1 MGKNQTYNEKDFKLD
16 FIGIGAAKSG
26 TTWLSDNLR
35 KHPDIFIPEQ
45 KELVYFNA
53 FLSRMPGTENPVHTK
68 PLSWYHD
75 FFKDAKKEQIKGEI
89 SVEYLIN
96 ENTAQSI
103 YDYNPHIK
111 ILVVLRYPPKQ
122 LFSLYLYLV
131 QRGVIAYPTFEKAIE
146 KRPDLFLEYHYYKHL
161 KVFYDV
167 FPKEQI
173 KVLLF
178 DEMKQDNKTFFKE
191 FLDFIGAK
199 EFYPDTLQEKSNATQ
214 KPRVK
219 WLNHIIQSTRQAIT
233 QNKMEWVI
241 PVLRYTG
248 ILPLGMFIR
257 DKLNV
262 TKMNEKDK
270 PTLSTE
276 TEQMLKR
283 HYQEDTQKLATLINK
298 DLTNWL

>member
-1 MGKNQTYNEKDFKLD
+1 MGVHQTYNEPDFRLD

-26 TTWLSDNLR
+26 TTWLTDNLG

-53 FLSRMPGTENPVHTK
+53 FLSRMPGTKNPVHDK
-68 PLSWYHD
+68 SLSWYHE
-75 FFKDAKKEQIKGEI
+75 FFKEAKKEQIKGEF

-96 ENTAQSI
+96 ENSAQSI
-103 YDYNPHIK
+103 YDYYPNVK
-111 ILVVLRYPPKQ
+111 ILAVLRYPPKQ

-146 KRPDLFLEYHYYKHL
+146 KRPDLFLEYHYHKHL
-161 KVFYDV
+161 QVYFDI

-173 KVLLF
+173 KVMLF
-178 DEMKQDNKTFFKE
+178 EDMRKNNKAFFKE
-191 FLDFIGAK
+191 FLDFIGAN
-199 EFYPDTLQEKSNATQ
+199 EFYPATLEEKSNETKQ
-214 KPRVK
+214 PRVK
-219 WLNHIIQSTRQAIT
+219 WLNHLIQSTRQAIT
-233 QNKMEWVI
+233 QNNMEWVI

-262 TKMNEKDK
+262 TKMKKEDK
-270 PTLSTE
+270 PVLQAE
-276 TEQMLKR
+276 TEQMLKE
-283 HYQEDTQKLATLINK
+283 HYLKDTEKLEKLLGR
-298 DLTNWL
+298 DLSDWK